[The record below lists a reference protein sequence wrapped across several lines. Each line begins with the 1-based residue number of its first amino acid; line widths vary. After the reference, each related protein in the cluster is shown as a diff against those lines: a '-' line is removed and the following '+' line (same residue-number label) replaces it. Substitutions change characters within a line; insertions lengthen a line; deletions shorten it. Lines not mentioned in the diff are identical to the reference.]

1 MTPTAI
7 TVLLVDDDDAI
18 RLVIRSMLELND
30 YRVIDASTPT
40 KALTLFDK
48 NPAALSTI
56 RR

>member
-30 YRVIDASTPT
+30 YRVIDASTPAKT
-40 KALTLFDK
+40 RRLFDT